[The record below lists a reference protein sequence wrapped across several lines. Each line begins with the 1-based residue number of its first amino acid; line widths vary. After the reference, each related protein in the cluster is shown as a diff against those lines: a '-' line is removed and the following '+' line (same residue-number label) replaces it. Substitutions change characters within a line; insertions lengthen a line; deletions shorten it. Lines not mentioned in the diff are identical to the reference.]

1 MIRYHNIIFPSHSS
15 LHGPIYFSSDW
26 LITCHCVYNWKGLS
40 DAAERKFQTGL
51 KSRLVLMCLKLYKK
65 EKKNLLIN
73 ATYFTH
79 VALLFLFIPP
89 QEANN
94 WWQSANTPRK
104 VGNFLWITL
113 AFEWKV
119 QDGISVAFKERAEEL
134 RRCLDKDSFFLC
146 ARSERW
152 DWLEVS
158 DDLLSMQ
165 SMLIA
170 PPSATSPLF
179 LLHIEYHA
187 SCFLFLSVSAKP
199 NKKNKKYWK
208 KRNSAL
214 CHKIWTVPRRLKK
227 LPAGPVSFYFE
238 GWSELE
244 HRRISFTSQPQ
255 KWI

>member
-15 LHGPIYFSSDW
+15 LHSPIYFSSNW
-26 LITCHCVYNWKGLS
+26 LITCHCVYNWRGLS
-40 DAAERKFQTGL
+40 DAAESKFSNQLEITVCINA
-51 KSRLVLMCLKLYKK
+51 SEIVQKK
-65 EKKNLLIN
+65 KKKKNLLVN

-89 QEANN
+89 QEANK

-179 LLHIEYHA
+179 LLHIGYHA
-187 SCFLFLSVSAKP
+187 SCFLFLSVPAKP
-199 NKKNKKYWK
+199 NKK
-208 KRNSAL
+208 
-214 CHKIWTVPRRLKK
+214 KI
-227 LPAGPVSFYFE
+227 
-238 GWSELE
+238 
-244 HRRISFTSQPQ
+244 I
-255 KWI
+255 